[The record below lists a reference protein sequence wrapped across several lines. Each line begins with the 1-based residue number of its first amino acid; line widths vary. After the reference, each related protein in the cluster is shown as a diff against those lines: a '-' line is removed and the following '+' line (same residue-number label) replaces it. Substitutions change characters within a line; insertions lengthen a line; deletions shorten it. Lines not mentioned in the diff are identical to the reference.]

1 MISESR
7 KISGLLLSV
16 AFSSI
21 GFIAAITVT
30 VLAAREVSSNPL
42 FLGFPNAVGV
52 GGAFIGTQ
60 MFYKI
65 SKKYSRLAALSITF
79 FIGAIGSVVLFYS
92 LIIDSF
98 TLLMIGALILG
109 FGQSATLQS
118 RYAASFVASKNF
130 KATALSLAVW
140 FSVFGSVFGP
150 RLVSLYSEYFN
161 ELFNSELI
169 VGYIVAMVGMLFAS
183 ASVITFTSS
192 NSLLRKPAET
202 EENNVQKLSNTKKD
216 GNILTLLLVLNHF
229 TMVVIMSAT
238 PLHVQD
244 IGETVQLVGVIISYH
259 TLGMFLLSP
268 ILGNYVDRYGYRRF
282 TYIGTG
288 ILFIS
293 CLITFINSGPTAL
306 KIGLYLLGLGWNF
319 NYVAISSAISKFS
332 IKYKSPLN
340 IKSDSFV
347 FLGSFTAHMTLGL
360 SYLLIGYK
368 GLVTVGMLVSLYLFL
383 NLKNLKKLDI
393 E

>member
-1 MISESR
+1 MITDTK
-7 KISGLLLSV
+7 KIFGLLLSV
-16 AFSSI
+16 GFSSI

-52 GGAFIGTQ
+52 GGAFLGTQ

-65 SKKYSRLAALSITF
+65 SKKYSRLAALSVTF
-79 FIGAIGSVVLFYS
+79 LVGAVGSAVMFYS
-92 LIIDSF
+92 LIVDSF
-98 TLLMIGALILG
+98 IFLMIGALILG

-118 RYAASFVASKNF
+118 RYAASFVASEKF

-150 RLVSLYSEYFN
+150 RLVSAYSDYFDN
-161 ELFNSELI
+161 LFNSELI
-169 VGYIVAMVGMLFAS
+169 IGYIVAMVGMLFAS
-183 ASVITFTSS
+183 ASVLTLTSS
-192 NSLLRKPAET
+192 NSSLREPAE
-202 EENNVQKLSNTKKD
+202 VQEIAQTAINSKKD

-229 TMVVIMSAT
+229 VMVVIMSAT

-244 IGETVQLVGVIISYH
+244 IGETVELVGVIISYH

-268 ILGNYVDRYGYRRF
+268 ILGNYVDKYGYKSF

-293 CLITFINSGPTAL
+293 CLTTFFDSGPLGL

-332 IKYKSPLN
+332 LKFKTPLN
-340 IKSDSFV
+340 IRSDSYV
-347 FLGSFTAHMTLGL
+347 FLGSFAAHTTLGV
-360 SYLLIGYK
+360 SYLLIGFK
-368 GLVTVGMLVSLYLFL
+368 GLVAVGMLVSVFLFL
-383 NLKNLKKLDI
+383 NLKKLNKLDI
-393 E
+393 D

>member
-7 KISGLLLSV
+7 KIFGLLFSV

-30 VLAAREVSSNPL
+30 VLAAREVSNNPL

-79 FIGAIGSVVLFYS
+79 LIGAIGSVVLFYS

-98 TLLMIGALILG
+98 VLLMIGALILG

-118 RYAASFVASKNF
+118 RYAASFVASENF

-140 FSVFGSVFGP
+140 CSVFGSVFGP

-161 ELFNSELI
+161 KLFESELI
-169 VGYIVAMVGMLFAS
+169 VGYIVATVGMLFAS

-192 NSLLRKPAET
+192 RSSLRNPAESEVT
-202 EENNVQKLSNTKKD
+202 DTQKFSNSKEGGRT
-216 GNILTLLLVLNHF
+216 LTLLLVLNHF

-268 ILGNYVDRYGYRRF
+268 ILGSYVDKYGYRRF

-293 CLITFINSGPTAL
+293 CLVTFINSGPTAL

-340 IKSDSFV
+340 IRSDSFV
-347 FLGSFTAHMTLGL
+347 FLGSFTAHTTLGL
-360 SYLLIGYK
+360 SYMLIGYK
-368 GLVTVGMLVSLYLFL
+368 GLVVVGMLVSVYLFL
-383 NLKNLKKLDI
+383 NLKNLKKLAI

>member
-65 SKKYSRLAALSITF
+65 SKTYSRLAALSIIF

-360 SYLLIGYK
+360 SYLLIGYR

>member
-1 MISESR
+1 
-7 KISGLLLSV
+7 
-16 AFSSI
+16 
-21 GFIAAITVT
+21 
-30 VLAAREVSSNPL
+30 
-42 FLGFPNAVGV
+42 
-52 GGAFIGTQ
+52 
-60 MFYKI
+60 
-65 SKKYSRLAALSITF
+65 
-79 FIGAIGSVVLFYS
+79 
-92 LIIDSF
+92 
-98 TLLMIGALILG
+98 
-109 FGQSATLQS
+109 
-118 RYAASFVASKNF
+118 
-130 KATALSLAVW
+130 
-140 FSVFGSVFGP
+140 
-150 RLVSLYSEYFN
+150 
-161 ELFNSELI
+161 
-169 VGYIVAMVGMLFAS
+169 MLFAS

-202 EENNVQKLSNTKKD
+202 EEDNVQKLSNTKKD

-360 SYLLIGYK
+360 SYLLIGYR
-368 GLVTVGMLVSLYLFL
+368 GLVTVGMLVSLYLFI

>member
-1 MISESR
+1 MISESK

-65 SKKYSRLAALSITF
+65 SKKYSRLAALSVTF

-360 SYLLIGYK
+360 SYLLIGYR

>member
-1 MISESR
+1 MISDIK
-7 KISGLLLSV
+7 KILGLLLSV
-16 AFSSI
+16 GFSSI

-30 VLAAREVSSNPL
+30 VLAAREVSSNQL

-52 GGAFIGTQ
+52 GGAFLGTQ

-65 SKKYSRLAALSITF
+65 SKKYSRLAALSLTF
-79 FIGAIGSVVLFYS
+79 FVGALGSVVLFYS

-98 TLLMIGALILG
+98 TLLMFGALVLG

-118 RYAASFVASKNF
+118 RYAASFVASKKF

-150 RLVSLYSEYFN
+150 RLVSLYSDYFD

-183 ASVITFTSS
+183 ASVLTFTSS
-192 NSLLRKPAET
+192 NSTLREPAET
-202 EENNVQKLSNTKKD
+202 EEANEKFGETKKD
-216 GNILTLLLVLNHF
+216 GSILTLLLVLNHF

-244 IGETVQLVGVIISYH
+244 IGETVELVGVIISYH

-268 ILGNYVDRYGYRRF
+268 VLGSYVDKYGYKNF

-288 ILFIS
+288 ILFTS
-293 CLITFINSGPTAL
+293 CLITFINSDPLSL

-332 IKYKSPLN
+332 IKYKTPLN

-347 FLGSFTAHMTLGL
+347 FLGSFTAHTTLGL

-368 GLVTVGMLVSLYLFL
+368 GLVVVGMFVSLYLFV
-383 NLKNLKKLDI
+383 NLKKLNTLKI

>member
-1 MISESR
+1 MISESK

-360 SYLLIGYK
+360 SYLLIGYR
-368 GLVTVGMLVSLYLFL
+368 GLVTVGMLVSLYLFI

>member
-1 MISESR
+1 
-7 KISGLLLSV
+7 
-16 AFSSI
+16 
-21 GFIAAITVT
+21 
-30 VLAAREVSSNPL
+30 
-42 FLGFPNAVGV
+42 
-52 GGAFIGTQ
+52 

-65 SKKYSRLAALSITF
+65 SKKYSRLAALSLTF
-79 FIGAIGSVVLFYS
+79 FVGALGSVVLFYS

-98 TLLMIGALILG
+98 ILLMFGALVLG

-118 RYAASFVASKNF
+118 RYAASFVASKKF

-150 RLVSLYSEYFN
+150 RLVSLYSDYFD

-183 ASVITFTSS
+183 ASVLTFTSS
-192 NSLLRKPAET
+192 NSSLRQPAET
-202 EENNVQKLSNTKKD
+202 EEAIEKITETKKD

-244 IGETVQLVGVIISYH
+244 IGETVELVGVIISYH

-268 ILGNYVDRYGYRRF
+268 VLGSYVDKYGYKNF

-293 CLITFINSGPTAL
+293 CLTTFINSDPFSL

-332 IKYKSPLN
+332 IKYKTPLN

-347 FLGSFTAHMTLGL
+347 FLGSFTAHTTLGL

-368 GLVTVGMLVSLYLFL
+368 GLVVVGMIVSLYLFI
-383 NLKNLKKLDI
+383 NLKKLNKLNI

>member
-1 MISESR
+1 MISESK

-65 SKKYSRLAALSITF
+65 SKTYSRLAALSITF

-192 NSLLRKPAET
+192 NSLLREPAET
-202 EENNVQKLSNTKKD
+202 EEDNVQKLSNTKKD

-360 SYLLIGYK
+360 SYLLIGYR
-368 GLVTVGMLVSLYLFL
+368 GLVTVGMLVSLYLFI

>member
-1 MISESR
+1 MISESK

-169 VGYIVAMVGMLFAS
+169 VGYVVAMVGMLFAS

-202 EENNVQKLSNTKKD
+202 EEDNIQKLSNTKKD

-293 CLITFINSGPTAL
+293 CLITFINSGATAL

-332 IKYKSPLN
+332 IKYRSPLN

-360 SYLLIGYK
+360 SYLLIGYR
-368 GLVTVGMLVSLYLFL
+368 GLVAVGMLVSLYLFI

>member
-360 SYLLIGYK
+360 SYLLIGYR

>member
-1 MISESR
+1 MITDTK
-7 KISGLLLSV
+7 KIFGLLLSV
-16 AFSSI
+16 GFSSI

-30 VLAAREVSSNPL
+30 VLAAREVSNNPL

-52 GGAFIGTQ
+52 GGAFLGTQ

-65 SKKYSRLAALSITF
+65 SKKYSRLAALSLTF
-79 FIGAIGSVVLFYS
+79 FVGAVGSVVLFYS

-118 RYAASFVASKNF
+118 RYAASFVASEKF

-150 RLVSLYSEYFN
+150 RLVSVYSDYFDN
-161 ELFNSELI
+161 LFNSELI
-169 VGYIVAMVGMLFAS
+169 VGYIVSMVGMLFAS
-183 ASVITFTSS
+183 ASVLTFTSS
-192 NSLLRKPAET
+192 SSSLREPAAV
-202 EENNVQKLSNTKKD
+202 EEEAQKANESKKD

-244 IGETVQLVGVIISYH
+244 IGETVELVGVIISYH

-268 ILGNYVDRYGYRRF
+268 ILGNYVDKYGYKNF
-282 TYIGTG
+282 TYVGTA

-293 CLITFINSGPTAL
+293 CLTTFIYPGPLAL

-319 NYVAISSAISKFS
+319 NYVAISAAIAKFS
-332 IKYKSPLN
+332 IKFKTPLN
-340 IKSDSFV
+340 IRSDSYV
-347 FLGSFTAHMTLGL
+347 FLGSFAAHTALGL
-360 SYLLIGYK
+360 SYLLI
-368 GLVTVGMLVSLYLFL
+368 
-383 NLKNLKKLDI
+383 
-393 E
+393 

>member
-202 EENNVQKLSNTKKD
+202 EEDNIQKLSNTKKD

-360 SYLLIGYK
+360 SYLLIGYR

>member
-1 MISESR
+1 MISDIK
-7 KISGLLLSV
+7 KILGLLLSV
-16 AFSSI
+16 GFSSI

-30 VLAAREVSSNPL
+30 VLAAREVSSNQL

-52 GGAFIGTQ
+52 GGAFLGTQ

-65 SKKYSRLAALSITF
+65 SKKYSRLAALSLTF
-79 FIGAIGSVVLFYS
+79 FVGALGSVVLFYS

-98 TLLMIGALILG
+98 ILLMFGALVLG

-118 RYAASFVASKNF
+118 RYAASFVASKKF

-150 RLVSLYSEYFN
+150 RLVSLYSDYFD

-183 ASVITFTSS
+183 ASVLTFTSS
-192 NSLLRKPAET
+192 NSTLREPAET
-202 EENNVQKLSNTKKD
+202 EEANEKFGETKKD
-216 GNILTLLLVLNHF
+216 GSILTLLLVLNHF

-244 IGETVQLVGVIISYH
+244 IGETVELVGVIISYH

-268 ILGNYVDRYGYRRF
+268 VLGSYVDKYGYKNF

-288 ILFIS
+288 ILFTS
-293 CLITFINSGPTAL
+293 CLITFINSDPLSL

-332 IKYKSPLN
+332 IKYKTPLN

-347 FLGSFTAHMTLGL
+347 FLGSFTAHTTLGL

-368 GLVTVGMLVSLYLFL
+368 GLVVVGMFVSLYLFV
-383 NLKNLKKLDI
+383 NLKKLNTLKI

>member
-1 MISESR
+1 MISESK

-65 SKKYSRLAALSITF
+65 SKTYSRLAALSIIF

-192 NSLLRKPAET
+192 NSLLREPAET
-202 EENNVQKLSNTKKD
+202 EEDNVQKLSNTKKD

-360 SYLLIGYK
+360 SYLLIGYR
-368 GLVTVGMLVSLYLFL
+368 GLVTVGMLVSLYLFI

>member
-30 VLAAREVSSNPL
+30 VLAAREVSSNQL

-65 SKKYSRLAALSITF
+65 SKKYSRLAALSVTF

-360 SYLLIGYK
+360 SYLLIGYR

>member
-1 MISESR
+1 MISDIK
-7 KISGLLLSV
+7 KILGLLFSV
-16 AFSSI
+16 GFSSI

-30 VLAAREVSSNPL
+30 VLAAREVSSNQL

-52 GGAFIGTQ
+52 GGAFLGTQ

-65 SKKYSRLAALSITF
+65 SKKYSRLAALSLTF
-79 FIGAIGSVVLFYS
+79 FVGALGSVVLFYS

-98 TLLMIGALILG
+98 ILLMFGALVLG

-118 RYAASFVASKNF
+118 RYAASFVASKKF

-150 RLVSLYSEYFN
+150 RLVSLYSDYFD

-183 ASVITFTSS
+183 ASVLTFTSS
-192 NSLLRKPAET
+192 NSTLREPAET
-202 EENNVQKLSNTKKD
+202 EEANEKFGETKKD
-216 GNILTLLLVLNHF
+216 GSILTLLLVLNHF

-244 IGETVQLVGVIISYH
+244 IGETVELVGVIISYH

-268 ILGNYVDRYGYRRF
+268 ILGSYVDKYGYKNF

-288 ILFIS
+288 ILFTS
-293 CLITFINSGPTAL
+293 CLITFINSDPLSL

-332 IKYKSPLN
+332 IKYKTPLN

-347 FLGSFTAHMTLGL
+347 FLGSFTAHTTLGL

-368 GLVTVGMLVSLYLFL
+368 GLVVVGMFVSLYLFV
-383 NLKNLKKLDI
+383 NLKKLNTLKI

>member
-1 MISESR
+1 MISESK

-192 NSLLRKPAET
+192 NSLLREPAET
-202 EENNVQKLSNTKKD
+202 EEDNVQKLSNTKKD

-244 IGETVQLVGVIISYH
+244 IGESVQLVGVIISYH

-360 SYLLIGYK
+360 SYLLIGYR
-368 GLVTVGMLVSLYLFL
+368 GLVTVGMLVSLYLFI

>member
-1 MISESR
+1 MISESK

-192 NSLLRKPAET
+192 NSLLKKPAET
-202 EENNVQKLSNTKKD
+202 EEDNVQKLSNTKKD

-332 IKYKSPLN
+332 IKYRSPLN

>member
-1 MISESR
+1 MISESK

-202 EENNVQKLSNTKKD
+202 EEDNIQKLSNTKKD

-360 SYLLIGYK
+360 SYLLIGYR

>member
-347 FLGSFTAHMTLGL
+347 FLGSFTAHITLGL
-360 SYLLIGYK
+360 SYLLIGYR

>member
-65 SKKYSRLAALSITF
+65 SKKYSRLAALSVTF

-202 EENNVQKLSNTKKD
+202 EEDNIQKLSNTKKD

-360 SYLLIGYK
+360 SYLLIGYR
-368 GLVTVGMLVSLYLFL
+368 GLVTVGMLVSLYLFI

>member
-1 MISESR
+1 MISESK

-192 NSLLRKPAET
+192 NSLLREPAET
-202 EENNVQKLSNTKKD
+202 EEDNVQKLSNTKKD

-360 SYLLIGYK
+360 SYLLIGYR
-368 GLVTVGMLVSLYLFL
+368 GLVTVGMLVSLYLFI